1 MVAFTPEPATR
12 ARLALS
18 WGIHAE
24 LVAPLPDV
32 KSMVAL
38 VDKTFIREGV
48 AQLGDMI
55 IVVAG
60 TPIGTPGTTNSI
72 LVRQVGQPVG

>member
-1 MVAFTPEPATR
+1 MYAFTPEPATR

-24 LVAPLPDV
+24 LVEKLPDV
-32 KSMVAL
+32 KAMVAL
-38 VDKTFIREGV
+38 VDATFIDHGV
-48 AQLGDMI
+48 AQMGDMI
-55 IVVAG
+55 AVVAG

>member
-1 MVAFTPEPATR
+1 MVAFTPDPATQ

-24 LVAPLPDV
+24 LVETLPDV

-38 VDKTFIREGV
+38 VDKTFVERGV
-48 AQLGDMI
+48 AQMGDMI
-55 IVVAG
+55 VVVAG

-72 LVRQVGQPVG
+72 LVRQIGQPVG